1 MGTWGGGNFDDD
13 TAAAHLHALMSG
25 LVKEVSTAMADPGDI
40 QPDEYWGCA
49 VPCNIEILNL
59 IARQRWSGTNIP
71 KPAIVEQWKRDYL
84 AVWDQHIDLLEPTPK
99 HKIDRRAVL
108 VKTFDELFRHA
119 LWNDND
125 HDDIVARLG
134 TPSDAFERE
143 VLARALVDKA
153 IVLSR
158 GGQREEAIA
167 ICEDV
172 VARFGNAS
180 ELALREK
187 VALAFSWK
195 AHSLAALG
203 RIEEAIAIYDDVA
216 ARFGAAS
223 EPGLVERAA
232 MAMFDKAWRLKE
244 AGRVE
249 EAAAAYRALID
260 RFGAVE
266 HAQTRHIVKRSEEF
280 LAVLK

>member
-1 MGTWGGGNFDDD
+1 MGTWGDGNFDDD
-13 TAAAHLHALMSG
+13 TAAGHLHALMGG
-25 LVKEVSTAMADPGDI
+25 LVKEVSTAIGDPGDI
-40 QPDEYWGCA
+40 QPDEYWGGA

-71 KPAIVEQWKRDYL
+71 KPAIVEQWKRDSL
-84 AVWDQHIDLLEPTPK
+84 AVWDQHIDPLEPTPK

-134 TPSDAFERE
+134 T
-143 VLARALVDKA
+143 
-153 IVLSR
+153 
-158 GGQREEAIA
+158 
-167 ICEDV
+167 
-172 VARFGNAS
+172 AS

-223 EPGLVERAA
+223 EPG
-232 MAMFDKAWRLKE
+232 
-244 AGRVE
+244 
-249 EAAAAYRALID
+249 
-260 RFGAVE
+260 
-266 HAQTRHIVKRSEEF
+266 
-280 LAVLK
+280 

>member
-1 MGTWGGGNFDDD
+1 MGTWGDGNFDDD
-13 TAAAHLHALMSG
+13 TAADHLHTLMGG
-25 LVKEVSTAMADPGDI
+25 LVKEVSTAMAHPGDI
-40 QPDEYWGCA
+40 EPDEYWGCA

-59 IARQRWSGTNIP
+59 IARQRWSDTNIP
-71 KPAIVEQWKRDYL
+71 KAAIVEQWKRDYL
-84 AVWDQHIDLLEPTPK
+84 AVWDERIDLLEPTPK
-99 HKIDRRAVL
+99 HKVARRAVL

-134 TPSDAFERE
+134 TPSDPFERE

-153 IVLSR
+153 ITLSR
-158 GGQREEAIA
+158 SGQREEAIA

-172 VARFGNAS
+172 VARFGSAS
-180 ELALREK
+180 EPALRER

-232 MAMFDKAWRLKE
+232 MAMFDKAWRLQE

-266 HAQTRHIVKRSEEF
+266 HAQTRHIVKRSEEL